1 MWDLHIP
8 LDPRFRTTPIAD
20 SVMTAWVEE
29 NLEREGSAVFVAE
42 DPPGEVEGYCVALIL
57 ENLPVV
63 PWPAYGYIS
72 EISVRRRG
80 RGTGG
85 RLLGEAHTWLRG
97 RGIAYVETSVS
108 VRNEDA
114 RRFWRGRGY
123 TDFLER
129 LRLEL

>member
-1 MWDLHIP
+1 MWDLHVP
-8 LDPRFRTTPIAD
+8 LDPRFRATTIAD
-20 SVMTAWVEE
+20 SVMAAWVEE
-29 NLEREGSAVFVAE
+29 NLGRETAEVFVAE
-42 DPPGEVEGYCVALIL
+42 DPPGEVEGYCVALVL

-72 EISVRRRG
+72 EISVRRPG
-80 RGTGG
+80 RGTGR
-85 RLLGEAHTWLRG
+85 RLLETAHAWLRE

-108 VRNEDA
+108 VRNEAA

-123 TDFLER
+123 TEFLER